1 MKKRKWAALVLSVAM
16 ILTMLPT
23 TVFAKET
30 KAEAWD
36 GKSEDTS
43 WYAADKNT
51 YEISNASQ
59 LAGLSK
65 LVGGRNKLQE
75 GKQFHLQMILI

>member
-65 LVGGRNKLQE
+65 LVGKEQTSR